1 MKDLAPVA
9 SDRPLEYVG
18 VGKRNSGL
26 PFSSRLSGDFSKAAA
41 SDIRAT
47 PAFCFFAFG
56 TPEYGRRCM
65 GSCRV
70 GAPITMG
77 PSSTASKPVPSIIGE
92 DLTITG
98 NVSAKGEVQI
108 DGNIE
113 GNVRCSSLLL
123 SERSQVI
130 GNVVAEDVVVRGK
143 VVGGIKALR
152 VTLHNNCYVEGD
164 IHHQSLAIEQG
175 AYFEG
180 RSRHSDEPLGE
191 IEDAQPR
198 LDAGKAKELGD
209 ALDADRHESR
219 ITPAYE
225 QSERLIIEPA
235 EDFPARE
242 PSTGDEEA
250 EGEAA
255 LRH

>member
-1 MKDLAPVA
+1 M
-9 SDRPLEYVG
+9 S
-18 VGKRNSGL
+18 
-26 PFSSRLSGDFSKAAA
+26 
-41 SDIRAT
+41 
-47 PAFCFFAFG
+47 
-56 TPEYGRRCM
+56 
-65 GSCRV
+65 
-70 GAPITMG
+70 
-77 PSSTASKPVPSIIGE
+77 PSSSASKLVSSIIG
-92 DLTITG
+92 DGLTITG
-98 NVSAKGEVQI
+98 NVRAKGEVQI
-108 DGNIE
+108 DGHIE
-113 GNVRCSSLLL
+113 GDVRCSSLLL
-123 SERSQVI
+123 SESSQVI